1 MEKKLAARKADKHNQ
16 AEIKMIHRK
25 QPQLVKQ
32 IAGFWEIVTTVREI
46 RLTS

>member
-25 QPQLVKQ
+25 QPQLVKKLQ
-32 IAGFWEIVTTVREI
+32 AFEK
-46 RLTS
+46 